1 MFLGYRAGGSEDR
14 YCNGGVTVWR
24 SHLGLAVLDSRGDAV
39 LHRFPLP
46 IFDLRTGIDLPRT
59 AEEFAAYQAG
69 PDRDRAVVLHDFRFW
84 EDRGWLYVIYHVG
97 SVTTVWDCVVRMP
110 VEDFLARVDSSI
122 RLTDGGEPA
131 GATCEARWSAIWW
144 ENGIWQPC
152 GVDGSN
158 RIYPSE
164 MTKNDI
170 VYLRLDDGSLMMY
183 HRPVPDIAMVR
194 IAGGLSPDATADGIT
209 EVGTLQSCVRLGY
222 RDNSH
227 VGNNA
232 VPAPVWI
239 GGTRVAMDV
248 VHGVFNQA
256 IADPAVRQKWK
267 LSYYPYLRLLDTRTG
282 HCLYHSREPMLEY
295 DGVWDEHA
303 RHGTWIGELAHL
315 DGVMFAGGQVALDA
329 SRNGLD
335 DLFRLY
341 TGVGDTA
348 VATADF
354 RLRDLIPEPVV
365 ADIQS
370 MEQHRRHPVAAI
382 SENRCALPERCSGW
396 SWNIGNDPDSR
407 SLAIR
412 RELDGGEHAER
423 LVTPRPGFFD
433 ADALLF
439 DGSSVASYPDL
450 GWLVQYRGARWDDGP
465 RRTTYGSGVMLLD
478 RENPERVLY
487 RSEVSLPGSERR
499 EDGWQCRHDGVTV
512 RMRAELVPAAVAREV
527 GRTYERRPMPSDMT
541 RWLLRKAGLPAPE
554 PAF

>member
-39 LHRFPLP
+39 LDRFPLP

-59 AEEFAAYQAG
+59 VEEFAAYQAG

-84 EDRGWLYVIYHVG
+84 EDRGWLYVIYHEG
-97 SVTTVWDCVVRMP
+97 SVTKVWDCVVRMP
-110 VEDFLARVDSSI
+110 AEDFLARVASSI
-122 RLTDGGEPA
+122 RLAEAGEPGDA
-131 GATCEARWSAIWW
+131 AFEQRWSAIWW
-144 ENGIWQPC
+144 DEGIWQPC
-152 GVDGSN
+152 GVGGTN

-170 VYLRLDDGSLMMY
+170 VYLRLDDGSLVMY

-194 IAGGLSPDATADGIT
+194 TAGGPCPGTTADGIT
-209 EVGTLQSCVRLGY
+209 EVGTLQSCVRPGH

-227 VGNNA
+227 IGNNA
-232 VPAPVWI
+232 VPVPVRI
-239 GGTRVAMDV
+239 GGTRVAMDI
-248 VHGVFNQA
+248 VHGVFNRA

-267 LSYYPYLRLLDTRTG
+267 LSYYPYLRLLDARTG
-282 HCLYHSREPMLEY
+282 HCLYYSREPVLEY

-315 DGVMFAGGQVALDA
+315 DGVMFAGGQVAVDA
-329 SRNGLD
+329 GRNGLD
-335 DLFRLY
+335 DPFRLY
-341 TGVGDTA
+341 TGIGDTA

-370 MEQHRRHPVAAI
+370 MERHRRQRVAAI
-382 SENRCALPERCSGW
+382 PEN
-396 SWNIGNDPDSR
+396 
-407 SLAIR
+407 
-412 RELDGGEHAER
+412 
-423 LVTPRPGFFD
+423 
-433 ADALLF
+433 
-439 DGSSVASYPDL
+439 
-450 GWLVQYRGARWDDGP
+450 RGARWDDAP
-465 RRTTYGSGVMLLD
+465 RRTTYGSGVVLLD

-487 RSEVSLPGSERR
+487 RSEVPLHGSERR
-499 EDGWQCRHDGVTV
+499 EDGWQCRHDAFTV
-512 RMRAELVPAAVAREV
+512 RMGAELVPDAVAREV
-527 GRTYERRPMPSDMT
+527 RRTYERRPMPSDMT
-541 RWLLRKAGLPAPE
+541 RWLLRKAGLPQPQ

>member
-46 IFDLRTGIDLPRT
+46 IFDLRAGIGPPRT
-59 AEEFAAYQAG
+59 VEEFAAYQAG

-84 EDRGWLYVIYHVG
+84 EDRGWLYVVYHEG
-97 SVTTVWDCVVRMP
+97 SVTKVRDCVVRLR
-110 VEDFLARVDSSI
+110 VEDFLARVARSI
-122 RLTDGGEPA
+122 RLTDAGEPG
-131 GATCEARWSAIWW
+131 GAAFEARWSAIWW
-144 ENGIWQPC
+144 DEGIWQPC
-152 GVDGSN
+152 GVDGTN

-170 VYLRLDDGSLMMY
+170 VYLRLDDGSLVMY
-183 HRPVPDIAMVR
+183 HRPVPDIALVR
-194 IAGGLSPDATADGIT
+194 TEEGPFPRATADGIT
-209 EVGTLQSCVRLGY
+209 EVGTLQSCVRPGY

-232 VPAPVWI
+232 APVPVRI
-239 GGTRVAMDV
+239 GDTRVAMDV
-248 VHGVFNQA
+248 VHGVFNEA
-256 IADPAVRQKWK
+256 IADPAVRRKWK

-282 HCLYHSREPMLEY
+282 HCLYHARDPMLEY
-295 DGVWDEHA
+295 DGMWDEQS
-303 RHGTWIGELAHL
+303 RHGTWIGALAHL
-315 DGVMFAGGQVALDA
+315 DGVMFAGGQVPVEHG
-329 SRNGLD
+329 RNGLD

-354 RLRDLIPEPVV
+354 RLRDLIPERVV
-365 ADIQS
+365 ADIQR
-370 MEQHRRHPVAAI
+370 MEQHRRHVVAAI
-382 SENRCALPERCSGW
+382 PENRYALPERCSGW
-396 SWNIGNDPDSR
+396 TWSIGNDPDSR

-433 ADALLF
+433 ADVLLF
-439 DGSSVASYPDL
+439 DGSSVAPYPDL
-450 GWLVQYRGARWDDGP
+450 GWLVQYRGARWDDAP
-465 RRTTYGSGVMLLD
+465 RRTTYGSGVLLLD

-487 RSEVSLPGSERR
+487 RSEAPLPGSERR
-499 EDGWQCRHDGVTV
+499 EDGWRCRHDAVSVHMGP
-512 RMRAELVPAAVAREV
+512 ELVPDAVAREV
-527 GRTYERRPMPSDMT
+527 RRTCERRPMRSDMT
-541 RWLLRKAGLPAPE
+541 RWLLRKAGLPEPR